1 MNKSIIIAML
11 GLSIVV
17 TAGCAN
23 GPVRRFFSRG
33 AACNACQPALGQSLW
48 GGEDDDSPCSNGHCP
63 APDQGADTVIPNTS
77 GGIYGQ
83 PNFDPF
89 SGGQIVNPPAN
100 IGTLPGPAR

>member
-1 MNKSIIIAML
+1 MNKSLIIAML

-17 TAGCAN
+17 TGGCAN

-33 AACNACQPALGQSLW
+33 AACNTCQPALGQSLW
-48 GGEDDDSPCSNGHCP
+48 GADDDSPCSDGNCP
-63 APDQGADTVIPNTS
+63 AHDQDGATVVPDNS

-100 IGTLPGPAR
+100 SGTLPGPR